1 MANFSQPF
9 IRRPKATMLLVAGL
23 LALGVLAY
31 FQLPVSS
38 LPDVDFPTINVS
50 AALPGAS
57 AETMASSVA
66 GPLEQA
72 LSTIAGVTSM
82 TSISQ
87 LGQTSVTIQF
97 VLDRDIDAAALDVQA
112 ALNAASGQLPKDLPN
127 PPTYRKANPN
137 GNTVLS
143 LAIWS
148 DTMSLPELYELV
160 DNSLA
165 RPISRLPGV
174 GLVDFHGE
182 QIPAVR
188 VQVNPM
194 ALAANGLDLEDV
206 RQALTQVTA
215 NTPKGSLD
223 NAARTLTIKSND
235 QLFKASAYNDQIISW
250 RGGAPIRV
258 RDVGQA
264 VDAAQE
270 ART

>member
-1 MANFSQPF
+1 
-9 IRRPKATMLLVAGL
+9 MLLVAGL

-194 ALAANGLDLEDV
+194 ALAANGLDF
-206 RQALTQVTA
+206 
-215 NTPKGSLD
+215 G
-223 NAARTLTIKSND
+223 
-235 QLFKASAYNDQIISW
+235 
-250 RGGAPIRV
+250 
-258 RDVGQA
+258 
-264 VDAAQE
+264 
-270 ART
+270 